1 MAHIETLQGLIAQS
15 LSLVVVAI
23 SSVIFCRCFYRIY
36 LHPLSSVPGPKLAAC
51 TSLWLAYHTY
61 IGDECTVVYDLHRK
75 YGPVLRVAP
84 NDVDIADKDALEPIY
99 VARGGFP
106 KTPAYSKFDIDGHTT
121 IFSSLT
127 LPERATRAKAVAP
140 LFSTTSIR
148 NSQEALREVFD
159 DFAKRLQTEART
171 GRPVNVLNVT
181 RAMAID
187 AVSTYLFHERYGAIT
202 EDSES
207 MSASPFVDSF
217 VGVGAYFNIVP
228 GKIGGFVMEVIERW
242 SATKNV
248 EQSHGLIDQYARR
261 LVQRAIPKSGSYQSR
276 LLEKSTIAQ
285 SRIEVKDVCFAG
297 TDSTGMNTATIM
309 WYLAKHP
316 EVYDRLRQAVME
328 SIGNDEDPTACV
340 YLRGVVREGLRLSW
354 ANPIRLP
361 RSVPAGGWKYHDY
374 YFPAGT
380 SVGVAAFQLHQD
392 SSVFPEPHRFL
403 PERWDNADDR
413 MLTAFFAF
421 GKGTRACIAQ
431 SLAMYEVTM
440 AIFTVVK
447 EDVLRGASIVEDRI
461 EIKEWFNSKVKGHE
475 ILIQFASK

>member
-1 MAHIETLQGLIAQS
+1 MAYLENLQGLIAQS
-15 LSLVVVAI
+15 LSLVVLAI
-23 SSVIFCRCFYRIY
+23 SSAVFCRCFYRIY

-171 GRPVNVLNVT
+171 GKPVNVLNVT

-202 EDSES
+202 ENSES

-228 GKIGGFVMEVIERW
+228 GKLSGFVTELIERW
-242 SATKNV
+242 STTKNV

-261 LVQRAIPKSGSYQSR
+261 LVQTATPKSGSYQSR
-276 LLEKSTIAQ
+276 LLEKSTKAQ
-285 SRIEVKDVCFAG
+285 SQIEVKDVCFAG

-316 EVYDRLRQAVME
+316 EV
-328 SIGNDEDPTACV
+328 
-340 YLRGVVREGLRLSW
+340 
-354 ANPIRLP
+354 
-361 RSVPAGGWKYHDY
+361 
-374 YFPAGT
+374 
-380 SVGVAAFQLHQD
+380 
-392 SSVFPEPHRFL
+392 
-403 PERWDNADDR
+403 
-413 MLTAFFAF
+413 
-421 GKGTRACIAQ
+421 
-431 SLAMYEVTM
+431 
-440 AIFTVVK
+440 
-447 EDVLRGASIVEDRI
+447 
-461 EIKEWFNSKVKGHE
+461 
-475 ILIQFASK
+475 